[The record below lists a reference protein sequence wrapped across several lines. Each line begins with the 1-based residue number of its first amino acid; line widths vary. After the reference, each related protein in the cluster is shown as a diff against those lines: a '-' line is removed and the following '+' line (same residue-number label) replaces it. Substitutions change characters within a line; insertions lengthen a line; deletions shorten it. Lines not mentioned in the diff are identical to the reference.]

1 MKRRKKTSPHF
12 QKMPKRNLQR
22 SKERMLLQPKT
33 SLRLL
38 KELKRRKMRKR
49 KKKLRSYLFKIVR
62 LTTRKTSLVS
72 QHT

>member
-62 LTTRKTSLVS
+62 LTTRKTSSGS